1 MKNRRISLRPW
12 AFLCLVGCLL
22 TCMACSEEVTQCPA
36 VGGRF
41 QPLYELR
48 GMIGNPTVAATTCP
62 NGPDPYMVQVDN
74 NITIEKQPNIEVET
88 ETIVKG
94 CTVYMQ
100 QTIRN
105 RNSGF
110 VMSKVQGSTLEV
122 EGSNQLSG
130 MVTLT
135 RYPDPA
141 NPMSQGCMGEYNL
154 TLTRPMN
161 TIGGAAM

>member
-12 AFLCLVGCLL
+12 AIMCLLACSLVGC
-22 TCMACSEEVTQCPA
+22 SDEPPICPA
-36 VGGRF
+36 VAGRF
-41 QPLYELR
+41 QPLYQLR
-48 GMIGNPTVAATTCP
+48 GQAGNPTVAATTCQF
-62 NGPDPYMVQVDN
+62 GPDPYMVQVDN
-74 NITIEKQPNIEVET
+74 NIFIEKQPNIEVET

-105 RNSGF
+105 RNTGY
-110 VMSKVQGSTLEV
+110 VTAKVQGSTLEV
-122 EGSNQLSG
+122 EGSDQLSG

-141 NPMSQGCMGEYNL
+141 NPASQGCMGEYNL
-154 TLTRPMN
+154 TLVRPMN
-161 TIGGAAM
+161 TLGGAAM